1 MKKQFVASCLAIIAF
16 AAAGQVHAA
25 GDEQTLRDLDA
36 QWSAAAAS
44 KNVDKTVSYYSD
56 DAMVL
61 PPNGP
66 TATTKD
72 AVRKVWNDTLTAP
85 GVSISWK
92 VVKVEVSKSG
102 DLACVT
108 GTYEYTMNDA
118 SGKPVNDKGKYVE
131 VWEKKGETWKCGVDI
146 WNSDLPASSATTPQ

>member
-1 MKKQFVASCLAIIAF
+1 MKKQIIAACLAILAV
-16 AAAGQVHAA
+16 AAAVQVHAA

-66 TATTKD
+66 TAATKD
-72 AVRKVWNDTLTAP
+72 AVRKVWNDALTAP

-92 VVKVEVSKSG
+92 AVKVEVSKSG

-131 VWEKKGETWKCGVDI
+131 VWEKKGGTWKCGVDI
-146 WNSDLPASSATTPQ
+146 WNSDLPAAENK